1 MCKSNTTTSGT
12 LVLKQDA
19 FGRFESTLLKVLVF
33 LLFASLPVVGGEEK
47 RWHEAPKNIVEGK
60 SKIPSVRQWQWD
72 NCHTAHTDHC
82 DNGVED
88 ELK

>member
-1 MCKSNTTTSGT
+1 MVQKQ
-12 LVLKQDA
+12 LKGA
-19 FGRFESTLLKVLVF
+19 ANSTLPLP
-33 LLFASLPVVGGEEK
+33 LPVVGGEEK